1 MSQNEAETQSM
12 LKLALNKYAPAFAI
26 AVLLNFAFATEA
38 RSEKA
43 NSTVDEFA
51 NLLLGTFDSSTQSI
65 ENSDYLDVTVR
76 HCNVVMNNL
85 PTDFA
90 SGRFLALRQ
99 SVSTSEDPYRV
110 RILRVFEGEEKNAV
124 RTSSFAPK
132 QGIDLSELC
141 FKPEDE
147 RTVSFSDLSEERCTT
162 TAVKAGDA
170 FVGGT
175 TSEGCASNRMGAVR
189 MTSEVKI
196 DANGMSTWDRG
207 WDAQGNLAWGPSKGP
222 YQFERVVAQDVR
234 LAQMAAF
241 FSGRFSNAEQ
251 VAADP
256 QNYTPVEYEFCQ
268 IDFAGEPLRP
278 NTRLMMAHQA
288 VTTPARVIKRNRI
301 YEFFRN
307 EEGKIAV
314 RTNPFDET
322 NVPADLCQRS
332 LEERRNLSST
342 ILTQRDQCILTFD
355 WNDAEQTFA
364 GGTPKEGC
372 SSNFQGAV
380 KMTIEEVI
388 KDGFIQPWERWF
400 NAQGEQVAG
409 SKVGP
414 YIYKRK

>member
-1 MSQNEAETQSM
+1 
-12 LKLALNKYAPAFAI
+12 
-26 AVLLNFAFATEA
+26 
-38 RSEKA
+38 
-43 NSTVDEFA
+43 
-51 NLLLGTFDSSTQSI
+51 
-65 ENSDYLDVTVR
+65 
-76 HCNVVMNNL
+76 
-85 PTDFA
+85 
-90 SGRFLALRQ
+90 
-99 SVSTSEDPYRV
+99 
-110 RILRVFEGEEKNAV
+110 
-124 RTSSFAPK
+124 
-132 QGIDLSELC
+132 
-141 FKPEDE
+141 
-147 RTVSFSDLSEERCTT
+147 
-162 TAVKAGDA
+162 
-170 FVGGT
+170 
-175 TSEGCASNRMGAVR
+175 
-189 MTSEVKI
+189 
-196 DANGMSTWDRG
+196 
-207 WDAQGNLAWGPSKGP
+207 
-222 YQFERVVAQDVR
+222 
-234 LAQMAAF
+234 
-241 FSGRFSNAEQ
+241 
-251 VAADP
+251 
-256 QNYTPVEYEFCQ
+256 
-268 IDFAGEPLRP
+268 
-278 NTRLMMAHQA
+278 MMAHQA

-332 LEERRNLSST
+332 LEVRRNLSST